1 MYRLFI
7 FLIKFKTFIEHDR
20 YYNGDIIDQEI
31 HKWQKLNN
39 FRNAGVE
46 EDFR

>member
-20 YYNGDIIDQEI
+20 YYNGDRIDQEI
-31 HKWQKLNN
+31 HKWQITKYKLTILEML
-39 FRNAGVE
+39 V
-46 EDFR
+46 